1 MLAVISTL
9 APYKPNADSLA
20 SEIGISRNSVQDY
33 LSLLERAQLIGQLRD
48 DTGEMRGLGKVKKVY
63 IDNPSLMNVLSGGKT
78 DVGNMRETF
87 FYNQMRVRNDVK
99 DDIEFAQ
106 GNVIPLWA
114 FGLNYYMVGL
124 ELFLLFL

>member
-1 MLAVISTL
+1 M
-9 APYKPNADSLA
+9 NA
-20 SEIGISRNSVQDY
+20 
-33 LSLLERAQLIGQLRD
+33 
-48 DTGEMRGLGKVKKVY
+48 
-63 IDNPSLMNVLSGGKT
+63 LSGGKT

-114 FGLNYYMVGL
+114 FGLNY
-124 ELFLLFL
+124 

>member
-1 MLAVISTL
+1 MVMSGIVHSSGAFLLQNPHSMSE
-9 APYKPNADSLA
+9 NSL
-20 SEIGISRNSVQDY
+20 Y
-33 LSLLERAQLIGQLRD
+33 LRA
-48 DTGEMRGLGKVKKVY
+48 
-63 IDNPSLMNVLSGGKT
+63 
-78 DVGNMRETF
+78 TF

-114 FGLNYYMVGL
+114 FGMNYYMVGL

>member
-1 MLAVISTL
+1 M
-9 APYKPNADSLA
+9 
-20 SEIGISRNSVQDY
+20 
-33 LSLLERAQLIGQLRD
+33 IGQLRD
-48 DTGEMRGLGKVKKVY
+48 DTGGMRGLGKVVKVY
-63 IDNPSLMNVLSGGKT
+63 IDNPSLMNALPGGKT

-114 FGLNYYMVGL
+114 FGLNY
-124 ELFLLFL
+124 